1 MGGGAFQ
8 VSDAR
13 QRVARREKPA
23 GLTPSRAAEPTE
35 QQPTPLDLSGAV
47 EDGLGLPAA
56 VAESSDLA
64 AAIAGY
70 LTPIKATPAP
80 SASGKATA
88 APADASSDWHVPAQ
102 RALDPRDLAVRLTRL
117 RITAAELG
125 KAGDFD
131 RAADL
136 ISAAIACRHAEPWMY
151 EALAVAMEAAG
162 RPAQDVERALLSSA
176 DFATTPAD
184 LLSLAS
190 YLARFGATKQAIRIC
205 RQVTLLD
212 PSNREAC
219 ALAMSLAARSDNLA
233 ALRWACA
240 GVLSHEWPTHQ
251 QEVATRAARLAK
263 AAITR
268 LNQEENGQDAAAF
281 QSSIDEAL
289 VRDIQMELSWNGDAD
304 IDLIV
309 EEPSGTVCSLSSPR
323 STSGGMLLA
332 DQNAAGNQAAA
343 TQRERYVAAEA
354 FPGAYRMLVRRASG
368 NVAAGMITA
377 ELTLHRGTDREQKLR
392 RQLPL
397 GADEMLLNV
406 ELVEGR
412 RREPL
417 ADAQVAQDVVVQQNL
432 GRAILAQQLA
442 GLADPAAAASL
453 SQSRNA
459 RSGQQMPGLP
469 FFRSGAV
476 GYQPVVTQLPE
487 GTNLFARA
495 VVSADRRYVR
505 VTATPLFSGVGQV
518 TQFNSSGGGAA
529 AAGAAGAGG
538 AGAGGAGAGGAGA
551 GGAGAG
557 GGGIGAGAAGGAGG
571 AGAGA
576 AGGAGGVGGAF

>member
-1 MGGGAFQ
+1 
-8 VSDAR
+8 
-13 QRVARREKPA
+13 
-23 GLTPSRAAEPTE
+23 
-35 QQPTPLDLSGAV
+35 
-47 EDGLGLPAA
+47 
-56 VAESSDLA
+56 
-64 AAIAGY
+64 
-70 LTPIKATPAP
+70 
-80 SASGKATA
+80 
-88 APADASSDWHVPAQ
+88 
-102 RALDPRDLAVRLTRL
+102 
-117 RITAAELG
+117 
-125 KAGDFD
+125 
-131 RAADL
+131 
-136 ISAAIACRHAEPWMY
+136 
-151 EALAVAMEAAG
+151 
-162 RPAQDVERALLSSA
+162 
-176 DFATTPAD
+176 
-184 LLSLAS
+184 
-190 YLARFGATKQAIRIC
+190 
-205 RQVTLLD
+205 
-212 PSNREAC
+212 
-219 ALAMSLAARSDNLA
+219 MSLAARSDNLA

-240 GVLSHEWPTHQ
+240 GVLSHEWPAHQ

-442 GLADPAAAASL
+442 GLADPAAVASL

-459 RSGQQMPGLP
+459 RSGQQTPGLP